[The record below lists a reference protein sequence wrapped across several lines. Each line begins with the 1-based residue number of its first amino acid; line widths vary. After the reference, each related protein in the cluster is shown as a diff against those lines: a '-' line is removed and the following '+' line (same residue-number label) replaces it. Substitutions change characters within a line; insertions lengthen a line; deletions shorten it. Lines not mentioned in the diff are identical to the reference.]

1 MRYMTVFA
9 LLAATAIP
17 AALAQDANAIS
28 MIKDYA
34 GIWLVQ
40 DGDGKKSCPVTLGT
54 DQTIG
59 GYTVD
64 VGKDCSKLFPVMDEI
79 TAWYMLDDGTIIF
92 NDATR
97 KERLRFYTPDDT
109 YISAQEVDGI
119 VRLVPATE

>member
-1 MRYMTVFA
+1 MRYIAILA
-9 LLAATAIP
+9 LLAANATPVAM
-17 AALAQDANAIS
+17 AQDANTAG

-40 DGDGKKSCPVTLGT
+40 DGDGTKSCPVTLGT

-64 VGKDCSKLFPVMDEI
+64 VSKDCSKLFPVMDEI
-79 TAWYMLDDGTIIF
+79 AAWYMLDDGTIIF